1 MSYVF
6 IVIGTLGALFTILM
20 LFKGAEYEYMLE
32 ALDDDDFPLKQVY
45 IIGLGMQTIGP
56 FSLKGKIG
64 DKLRT
69 EASLLYTKQY
79 SEYYARIVWAQ
90 ILSFPVLVIPVS
102 FLLAAMFTGDMSLYF
117 AVVGIIV
124 AVVCSYYFGT
134 SMQEKVAE
142 RRNACEME
150 FPNAISKLAL
160 IVNAGVILHDAW
172 DLVAYGKDGVFYD
185 LMKDSCIEM
194 KNGKADIDAIY
205 EFGVLTNSEDVK
217 KFTSALIQSIE
228 RGGGDL
234 PQFLINQSSEL
245 WSSNRQLMLQKGEKA
260 AGALLMPIALMF
272 FGVMMIV
279 VSAALQSFTL

>member
-1 MSYVF
+1 MNYIF
-6 IVIGTLGALFTILM
+6 LLIGTLGAIFTILM
-20 LFKGAEYEYMLE
+20 MFKGAEYEYMLE
-32 ALDDDDFPLKQVY
+32 SLDEDDFPLKQVY
-45 IIGLGMQTIGP
+45 VIGLGMQGVGL

-79 SEYYARIVWAQ
+79 SEFYARIVWAQ
-90 ILSFPVLVIPVS
+90 ILSFPVLVIPIC
-102 FLLAAMFTGDMSLYF
+102 FLLATIFSGDMVLFF
-117 AVVGIIV
+117 AVIGVVV
-124 AVVCSYYFGT
+124 AGVCSYYFGT

-142 RRNACEME
+142 RREACDME

-172 DLVAYGKDGVFYD
+172 EIVAQGKDGVFYD
-185 LMKDSCIEM
+185 LMKNACIEM
-194 KNGKADIDAIY
+194 QNGKADIDAIY

-234 PQFLINQSSEL
+234 PQFLANQSSEL
-245 WSSNRQLMLQKGEKA
+245 WASNRQLMLQKGEKA
-260 AGALLMPIALMF
+260 AGALLMPIILMF
-272 FGVMMIV
+272 AGVMLIV
-279 VSAALQSFTL
+279 LSAALQSFTV